1 MVIVGRTK
9 IPYNDLFILKN
20 NELEALLEGHEI
32 DKRDDWERSRMSSV
46 VNVMPHLKKGATIDP
61 KKIFPLPWDE
71 VKKLDITNFA
81 ENVSKFKEAIKRVQE
96 KNLANGR
103 LTNRD
108 RRKHSRA

>member
-20 NELEALLEGHEI
+20 NELDALLEGHDE
-32 DKRDDWERSRMSSV
+32 DKRDDWERSRMTGVISTL
-46 VNVMPHLKKGATIDP
+46 PYARKGEPINP

-71 VKKLDITNFA
+71 VKKLDIANFA
-81 ENVSKFKEAIKRVQE
+81 ENVTKSKEAIKRVQE

-108 RRKHSRA
+108 RRKNR